1 MDPLKDRQLGC
12 TRFKGVHKDRLVN
25 GVRVKA
31 LVSVELGNV
40 CIALNLFYATML
52 MVELAAHAVWA
63 LLRLEEGLAVLVSLE
78 VLLPRHHHF
87 L

>member
-1 MDPLKDRQLGC
+1 MDPLKDRQLGY

-40 CIALNLFYATML
+40 SIALNLVYATML
-52 MVELAAHAVWA
+52 MVELADS
-63 LLRLEEGLAVLVSLE
+63 ETQ
-78 VLLPRHHHF
+78 LPENCSQM
-87 L
+87 